1 MTTKIRAGY
10 QPKAVSRSVFR
21 QADNFLTLPTFT
33 GPAKATYFCDAGCR
47 PNPGRHLPVVWNGV
61 RFLPYG
67 RRKGT
72 NHTAAYHAVELALED
87 AIREGRTHVELY
99 LTSPLVHMQLVTRA
113 FCRNPRLARLREK
126 VASLAE
132 QVAPVRLRQTVLPGK
147 TRKTPCSSTAA
158 IRKLLQQAK
167 RQRSGVARRLT
178 VKAILQNFF
187 DI

>member
-47 PNPGRHLPVVWNGV
+47 PNPGRHLPVVWNGT

-87 AIREGRTHVELY
+87 AIREKRTHVELY

-113 FCRNPRLARLREK
+113 FCRHPHLASLRED

-132 QVAPVRLRQTVLPGK
+132 QVAPVRLMLVALP
-147 TRKTPCSSTAA
+147 RKTHRRPTASRAA
-158 IRKLLQQAK
+158 IRKLLLKAK
-167 RQRSGVARRLT
+167 KQRPGASRRLA
-178 VKAILQNFF
+178 VQSIIQGFLGK
-187 DI
+187 